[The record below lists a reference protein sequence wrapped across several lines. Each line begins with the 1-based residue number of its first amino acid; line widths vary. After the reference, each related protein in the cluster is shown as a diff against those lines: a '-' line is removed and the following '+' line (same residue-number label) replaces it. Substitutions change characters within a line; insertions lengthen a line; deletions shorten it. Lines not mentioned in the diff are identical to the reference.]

1 MCAAPCW
8 SVRRRLCWGVYCYSC
23 IRISRALCILF
34 VWPFCE
40 KKRFSFFFPFDVK
53 SQVLWR
59 CIDLNFITAVE
70 PACILNVI
78 QKILCWKCWYY
89 MIPFIESGFISS
101 LMTLFY
107 SLRIWQVICNNQTHV
122 YILMCL
128 RLCIGVKG
136 VDCSNST
143 VLRSCLNN
151 NNNKW
156 QWCDKGDISV
166 WCLQLSDH
174 CTHFLLI
181 RYLVLYSQ
189 KSHICDFSSE
199 SKLHMWTAVW
209 NPTKCLHNQNLK
221 LAVTFCSKCIKV
233 ASEMKT
239 DFLEELAGD

>member
-1 MCAAPCW
+1 MAVFRAAVKHRRKNNKCFKVQRAKKTQHSKLSPCVLHHVGAW
-8 SVRRRLCWGVYCYSC
+8 EDDFAEGFIVIHASGFLELYVFYLFGRSV
-23 IRISRALCILF
+23 
-34 VWPFCE
+34 
-40 KKRFSFFFPFDVK
+40 KKKWFSFFFPFDVK

-122 YILMCL
+122 YILMYL

-199 SKLHMWTAVW
+199 SHVNSCVKSNKMPA
-209 NPTKCLHNQNLK
+209 
-221 LAVTFCSKCIKV
+221 
-233 ASEMKT
+233 
-239 DFLEELAGD
+239 